1 MNTETKKL
9 LAISLLLIIG
19 VMCVVDL
26 LYLPLQMPVCPPE
39 NDNSTEDFLFFEVCM
54 HPPEGGE
61 PECQY
66 LVGASFLDSPTYYF
80 DKSTGSLYTDI
91 APDPYDIEFN
101 ESLRF
106 IIGESAIGRKSGAC
120 SHLEPVYEMPYS
132 FYSRPG
138 SGHGYSTDLSAAG
151 TISVVNITRT
161 GLLVIHFDGEDIGLA
176 PGDDWSKQV
185 GVCGERICITNH
197 GFLDKSTNNK
207 TSRARRPLD

>member
-9 LAISLLLIIG
+9 LAISLLLLIG
-19 VMCVVDL
+19 VVCAVDVLDLSLQTPMCH
-26 LYLPLQMPVCPPE
+26 PE
-39 NDNSTEDFLFFEVCM
+39 NDNSTEDFLFFEICM
-54 HPPEGGE
+54 LPPEGGE

-66 LVGASFLDSPTYYF
+66 LVGASFLDFPTYYF
-80 DKSTGSLYTDI
+80 DESTGSLHTDI

-120 SHLEPVYEMPYS
+120 SHLEPVYEVPYS
-132 FYSRPG
+132 FYLRPG
-138 SGHGYSTDLSAAG
+138 SGHGYSTDLHAVG
-151 TISVVNITRT
+151 EIDVMNITRI
-161 GLLVIHFDGEDIGLA
+161 GLLVIHFDEQDIRLS

-207 TSRARRPLD
+207 TSRTRRPLD